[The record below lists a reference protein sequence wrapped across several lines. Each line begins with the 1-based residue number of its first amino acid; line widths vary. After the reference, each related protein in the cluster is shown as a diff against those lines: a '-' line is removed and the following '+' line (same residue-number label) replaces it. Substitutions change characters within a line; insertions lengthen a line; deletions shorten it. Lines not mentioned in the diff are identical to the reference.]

1 MTDFRNAS
9 SENLTSGGLTSGG
22 LASEGLASSG
32 NRSTTSISKD
42 SLACDTESV
51 SKHPLVIGHIQVR
64 PDRMEVTIRVRS
76 EQFAYTNN
84 RIIEEVLSH
93 FPSLGMHAC
102 RNHKGRLFADVMCH
116 TSVPHLLEHMV
127 VDGQTRRAQKE
138 DRIFTGTTQW
148 SREDPL
154 VALVVFSYEDDLVA
168 LEVLNHCVTLLNT
181 ILLASIEADTTIN
194 RRNNND
200 SAHL

>member
-1 MTDFRNAS
+1 MTNSCRAS
-9 SENLTSGGLTSGG
+9 SENLASGGLTSGG
-22 LASEGLASSG
+22 LTSSG

-42 SLACDTESV
+42 SLACDAESV
-51 SKHPLVIGHIQVR
+51 SEHPLVIEHIQVR

-102 RNHKGRLFADVMCH
+102 RNHKGRLFADVMNH

-154 VALVVFSYEDDLVA
+154 VALVFFSYEDDLVA
-168 LEVLNHCVTLLNT
+168 LEVLNQCVALLNA
-181 ILLASIEADTTIN
+181 ILLASIKAGTTIN
-194 RRNNND
+194 RRNNDN
-200 SAHL
+200 SVHL

>member
-1 MTDFRNAS
+1 MTDFRNTS
-9 SENLTSGGLTSGG
+9 SENLTSGGLTSG
-22 LASEGLASSG
+22 GLASSG

-42 SLACDTESV
+42 SLARDAESV
-51 SKHPLVIGHIQVR
+51 SEHPLVIEHIQVR

-102 RNHKGRLFADVMCH
+102 RNHKGRLFADVMNH

-127 VDGQTRRAQKE
+127 VDGQTRRTQKE

-168 LEVLNHCVTLLNT
+168 LDVLNQCVALLNA
-181 ILLASIEADTTIN
+181 ILLASIKAGTTIN
-194 RRNNND
+194 GHNND
-200 SAHL
+200 DSVHL

>member
-1 MTDFRNAS
+1 MTNSCRAS
-9 SENLTSGGLTSGG
+9 SENL
-22 LASEGLASSG
+22 ASRGLASSG

-42 SLACDTESV
+42 SPACDAESV
-51 SKHPLVIGHIQVR
+51 SEHPLVIEHIQVR

-102 RNHKGRLFADVMCH
+102 RNHKGRLFADVMNH

-168 LEVLNHCVTLLNT
+168 LEVLNQCVALLNA
-181 ILLASIEADTTIN
+181 ILLASIKAGTTIN
-194 RRNNND
+194 RRNNDN
-200 SAHL
+200 SVHL

>member
-9 SENLTSGGLTSGG
+9 SENLTSGGLTSSKN
-22 LASEGLASSG
+22 L
-32 NRSTTSISKD
+32 STTSISKD

-51 SKHPLVIGHIQVR
+51 SKHPLVIEHIQVR

-102 RNHKGRLFADVMCH
+102 RNHKGRLFADVMNH
-116 TSVPHLLEHMV
+116 TSIPHLLEHMV

-148 SREDPL
+148 SREDLL

-181 ILLASIEADTTIN
+181 ILLASIEADATIN

>member
-1 MTDFRNAS
+1 MTNSCRAS
-9 SENLTSGGLTSGG
+9 SENFASG
-22 LASEGLASSG
+22 GLASSG

-42 SLACDTESV
+42 SLACDAESV
-51 SKHPLVIGHIQVR
+51 SKHPLVIEHIQVR

-102 RNHKGRLFADVMCH
+102 RNHKGRLFADVMNH
-116 TSVPHLLEHMV
+116 TSIPHLLEHMV

-154 VALVVFSYEDDLVA
+154 VALAAFSYEDDLVA
-168 LEVLNHCVTLLNT
+168 LEVLNQCVALLNA
-181 ILLASIEADTTIN
+181 ILLASIGVSTTIN
-194 RRNNND
+194 GRNNDN
-200 SAHL
+200 SVHL

>member
-1 MTDFRNAS
+1 MTNSYRAS
-9 SENLTSGGLTSGG
+9 SENLASG
-22 LASEGLASSG
+22 GLASSG
-32 NRSTTSISKD
+32 NRSTTSISKH
-42 SLACDTESV
+42 SLACDTESA
-51 SKHPLVIGHIQVR
+51 SKHPLVIEHIQVR

-84 RIIEEVLSH
+84 QIIEEVLSH

-102 RNHKGRLFADVMCH
+102 RNHKGRLFADVMNH
-116 TSVPHLLEHMV
+116 TSIPHLLDHMV

-154 VALVVFSYEDDLVA
+154 VALVSFSYEDDLVA
-168 LEVLNHCVTLLNT
+168 LEVLNQCVALLNA
-181 ILLASIEADTTIN
+181 ILLVSIEVGTTIN
-194 RRNNND
+194 GRNNDN

>member
-1 MTDFRNAS
+1 MTNSCRAS
-9 SENLTSGGLTSGG
+9 SENFASG
-22 LASEGLASSG
+22 GLASSG
-32 NRSTTSISKD
+32 NRSATSISKH
-42 SLACDTESV
+42 SPVCDTESV
-51 SKHPLVIGHIQVR
+51 SKHPLVIEHIQVR

-84 RIIEEVLSH
+84 QIIEEALSH

-102 RNHKGRLFADVMCH
+102 RNHKGRLFADVMNH

-138 DRIFTGTTQW
+138 DRIFIGTTQW

-154 VALVVFSYEDDLVA
+154 VALAAFSYEDDLVA
-168 LEVLNHCVTLLNT
+168 LEVLNQCVALLNA
-181 ILLASIEADTTIN
+181 ILLASIKAGTTIN
-194 RRNNND
+194 GHNND
-200 SAHL
+200 DSVHL

>member
-22 LASEGLASSG
+22 LASSG

-42 SLACDTESV
+42 SLACDAESV
-51 SKHPLVIGHIQVR
+51 SEHPLVIEHIQVR
-64 PDRMEVTIRVRS
+64 PDRMEVTIRVRT

-84 RIIEEVLSH
+84 RIIVEVLSH

-102 RNHKGRLFADVMCH
+102 RNHKGRLFADVMNH

-168 LEVLNHCVTLLNT
+168 LEVLNQCVALLNA
-181 ILLASIEADTTIN
+181 ILLASIKAGTTIN
-194 RRNNND
+194 RRNNDN
-200 SAHL
+200 SVHL

>member
-9 SENLTSGGLTSGG
+9 SEN

-181 ILLASIEADTTIN
+181 ILLASIEADVTIN

>member
-9 SENLTSGGLTSGG
+9 SENLTSGG

>member
-9 SENLTSGGLTSGG
+9 SENLTSGGLTSG
-22 LASEGLASSG
+22 GLASSG

>member
-1 MTDFRNAS
+1 MTNSCRAS
-9 SENLTSGGLTSGG
+9 SENLASGGLTSGG
-22 LASEGLASSG
+22 LASSG
-32 NRSTTSISKD
+32 NRSTNSISKD
-42 SLACDTESV
+42 SLACDAESV
-51 SKHPLVIGHIQVR
+51 SEHPLVVEHIQVR

-102 RNHKGRLFADVMCH
+102 RNHKGRLFADVMNH

-168 LEVLNHCVTLLNT
+168 LEVLNQCVALLNA
-181 ILLASIEADTTIN
+181 ILLASIKAGTTIN
-194 RRNNND
+194 GHNND
-200 SAHL
+200 DSVHL

>member
-1 MTDFRNAS
+1 MTNSYRAS
-9 SENLTSGGLTSGG
+9 SENLASG
-22 LASEGLASSG
+22 GLASSG
-32 NRSTTSISKD
+32 NRSTTSISKH
-42 SLACDTESV
+42 SLACDTESA
-51 SKHPLVIGHIQVR
+51 SKHPLVIEHIQVR

-84 RIIEEVLSH
+84 QIIEEVLSH

-102 RNHKGRLFADVMCH
+102 RNHKGRLFADVMNH
-116 TSVPHLLEHMV
+116 TSIPHLLEHMV

-154 VALVVFSYEDDLVA
+154 VALVAFSYEDDLVA
-168 LEVLNHCVTLLNT
+168 LEVLNQCVALLNA
-181 ILLASIEADTTIN
+181 ILLASIGVSDWTGVIE
-194 RRNNND
+194 
-200 SAHL
+200 

>member
-1 MTDFRNAS
+1 MTNSCRAS
-9 SENLTSGGLTSGG
+9 SENLASGGLTSGG
-22 LASEGLASSG
+22 LASSG
-32 NRSTTSISKD
+32 NRSTNSISKD
-42 SLACDTESV
+42 SLACDAESV
-51 SKHPLVIGHIQVR
+51 SEHPLVIEHIQVR

-102 RNHKGRLFADVMCH
+102 RNHKGRLFADVMNH

-168 LEVLNHCVTLLNT
+168 LEVLNQCVALLNA
-181 ILLASIEADTTIN
+181 ILLASIKAGTTIN
-194 RRNNND
+194 GHNND
-200 SAHL
+200 DSVHL

>member
-9 SENLTSGGLTSGG
+9 SENLVSG
-22 LASEGLASSG
+22 GLASSG

-181 ILLASIEADTTIN
+181 ILLASIEADVTIN

>member
-9 SENLTSGGLTSGG
+9 SENLVSGG

-181 ILLASIEADTTIN
+181 ILLASIEADVTIN

>member
-1 MTDFRNAS
+1 MTNSYRAS
-9 SENLTSGGLTSGG
+9 SENLASG
-22 LASEGLASSG
+22 GLASSG
-32 NRSTTSISKD
+32 NRSTTSISKH
-42 SLACDTESV
+42 SLACDTESA
-51 SKHPLVIGHIQVR
+51 SKHPLVIEHIQVR

-84 RIIEEVLSH
+84 QIIEEVLSH

-102 RNHKGRLFADVMCH
+102 RNHKGRLFADVMNH
-116 TSVPHLLEHMV
+116 TSIPHLLEHMV

-148 SREDPL
+148 SRKDPL
-154 VALVVFSYEDDLVA
+154 VALVAFSYEDDLVA
-168 LEVLNHCVTLLNT
+168 LEVLNQCVALLNA
-181 ILLASIEADTTIN
+181 ILLVSIEVGTTIN
-194 RRNNND
+194 GRNNDN

>member
-181 ILLASIEADTTIN
+181 ILLASIEADVTIN

>member
-1 MTDFRNAS
+1 MTNSYRAS
-9 SENLTSGGLTSGG
+9 SENLASG
-22 LASEGLASSG
+22 GLASSG
-32 NRSTTSISKD
+32 NRSTTSISKH
-42 SLACDTESV
+42 SLACDTESA
-51 SKHPLVIGHIQVR
+51 SKHPLVIEHIQVR

-84 RIIEEVLSH
+84 QIIEEVLSH

-102 RNHKGRLFADVMCH
+102 RNHKGRLFADVMNH
-116 TSVPHLLEHMV
+116 TSIPHLLEHMV

-148 SREDPL
+148 IREDPL
-154 VALVVFSYEDDLVA
+154 VALVAFSYEDDLVA
-168 LEVLNHCVTLLNT
+168 LEVLNQCVALLNA
-181 ILLASIEADTTIN
+181 ILLASIEAGTTIN
-194 RRNNND
+194 GRNNDN

>member
-22 LASEGLASSG
+22 LASSG
-32 NRSTTSISKD
+32 NRSTNSISKD
-42 SLACDTESV
+42 SLACDAESV
-51 SKHPLVIGHIQVR
+51 SEHPLVIEHIQVR

-102 RNHKGRLFADVMCH
+102 RNHKGRLFADVMNH

-168 LEVLNHCVTLLNT
+168 LEVLNQCVALLNA
-181 ILLASIEADTTIN
+181 ILLASIKAGTTIN
-194 RRNNND
+194 GHNND
-200 SAHL
+200 DSVHL

>member
-9 SENLTSGGLTSGG
+9 SENLVSGG

>member
-9 SENLTSGGLTSGG
+9 SENLTSGGLTS
-22 LASEGLASSG
+22 SG

-42 SLACDTESV
+42 SLACDAESV
-51 SKHPLVIGHIQVR
+51 SEHPLVIEHIQVR

-102 RNHKGRLFADVMCH
+102 RNHKWRLFADVMNH

-154 VALVVFSYEDDLVA
+154 VALVAFSYEDDLVA
-168 LEVLNHCVTLLNT
+168 LEVLNQCVVLLNT
-181 ILLASIEADTTIN
+181 ILLASIGVSDWPGVIE
-194 RRNNND
+194 
-200 SAHL
+200 

>member
-1 MTDFRNAS
+1 MTNSCRAS
-9 SENLTSGGLTSGG
+9 SENFASG
-22 LASEGLASSG
+22 GLASSG

-42 SLACDTESV
+42 SLARDAESV
-51 SKHPLVIGHIQVR
+51 SEHPLVIEHIQVR

-102 RNHKGRLFADVMCH
+102 RNHKGRLFADVMNH

-168 LEVLNHCVTLLNT
+168 LEVLNQCVALLNA
-181 ILLASIEADTTIN
+181 ILLASIKAGTTIN
-194 RRNNND
+194 GHNND
-200 SAHL
+200 DSVHL